1 MAITI
6 GDMLGGI
13 GAAFGGTGQQYAQ
26 GLRQREQGIT
36 EQKRAE
42 LQARQQAMY
51 QDANAALMLFSDPDP
66 RLTNEQR
73 LDNVIRLADDRL
85 ELLQTFPDADPSDTM
100 RIRDLALA
108 ARQGDPLAYNN
119 LSMELAR
126 ATAVGYASG
135 ILQRPE
141 ELTPEGVVV
150 GGNLVDKR
158 TGNII
163 YQAPAA
169 DQGFESSPGITRYRN
184 GVAVQY
190 SRTGQRQV
198 IDELGNIVTGEAARD
213 AIQRGVE
220 SGVTEQG
227 DIAAATV
234 RGREI
239 SSRTQEAITAGL
251 DATKQIPVLTNALN
265 LLNTVDTGGT
275 AGVGIRLRSFLGV
288 ESGDEGELSYLLKTN
303 VLQQLRPIFG
313 SAFTASEGERLQAIS
328 ADTSRSL
335 ETNRRLLDEA
345 LRIVKRASERG
356 LRRAQSA
363 GDEDSILELEDSL
376 SQLYQFEDS
385 YLNTRPGDTNI
396 PPIPPQYSDQVTPE
410 AWRAMSPEQRALF
423 P

>member
-1 MAITI
+1 MAINI

-13 GAAFGGTGQQYAQ
+13 GAAFGGTAQQYSQ
-26 GLRQREQGIT
+26 GIRQREQQMT
-36 EQKRAE
+36 QRKREE

-51 QDANAALMLFSDPDP
+51 QDAGAAFKLLQQGD
-66 RLTNEQR
+66 
-73 LDNVIRLADDRL
+73 LDGIISLANDRL
-85 ELLQTFPDADPSDTM
+85 ELLQTFDDPDPSDTM
-100 RIRDLALA
+100 RILENAMA
-108 ARQGDPLAYNN
+108 AKAGDPIAISNLAK
-119 LSMELAR
+119 ELTSA
-126 ATAVGYASG
+126 ASVGYASG
-135 ILQRPE
+135 ILKRPE
-141 ELTPEGVVV
+141 VESVVV
-150 GGNLVDKR
+150 NGNLVDKR
-158 TGNII
+158 TGDII
-163 YQAPAA
+163 YQAPVA
-169 DQGFESSPGITRYRN
+169 DERFESSPGLTRYRN
-184 GVAVQY
+184 GVAAQY

-198 IDELGNIVTGEAARD
+198 IDELGNIVTGEAAKG

-227 DIAAATV
+227 NIAAATV

-239 SSRTQEAITAGL
+239 SARTQEAITAGL

-385 YLNTRPGDTNI
+385 YLNTTPSDTGSPNPDLI
-396 PPIPPQYSDQVTPE
+396 N
-410 AWRAMSPEQRALF
+410 RADEIVSRGAQ
-423 P
+423 

>member
-13 GAAFGGTGQQYAQ
+13 GAAFGGTAQQYAQ

-42 LQARQQAMY
+42 LQARQRAMY
-51 QDANAALMLFSDPDP
+51 QDAGAAFQLL
-66 RLTNEQR
+66 QR
-73 LDNVIRLADDRL
+73 GDLDGIISLADDRL
-85 ELLQTFPDADPSDTM
+85 ELLQTFPDSNDEDTR
-100 RIRDLALA
+100 RIQNNAILAK
-108 ARQGDPLAYNN
+108 QGDPIALR
-119 LSMELAR
+119 ELA
-126 ATAVGYASG
+126 TELTSAVSTGYATG

-158 TGNII
+158 TGNIL

-198 IDELGNIVTGEAARD
+198 IDELGNIVTGEAARG

-227 DIAAATV
+227 DIAAATAG
-234 RGREI
+234 GRAMSE
-239 SSRTQEAITAGL
+239 RAQAI
-251 DATKQIPVLTNALN
+251 IN
-265 LLNTVDTGGT
+265 
-275 AGVGIRLRSFLGV
+275 AGVDALPQFRTLTTAIGLLGNVKSGGYEAAATRARSLFGV
-288 ESGDEGELSYLLKTN
+288 ESGDEGELSNLLATS

-313 SAFTASEGERLQAIS
+313 AAFTAAEGERLERIS
-328 ADTSRSL
+328 ASIGRST
-335 ETNRRLLDEA
+335 ETNMRLLGEA
-345 LRIVKRASERG
+345 LQIARTAAEKA
-356 LRRAQSA
+356 LDRAQEA
-363 GDEDSILELEDSL
+363 GDFSTVREIETALRELDQFDMTSTMQSDTGSPNPDILNRVDAIVG
-376 SQLYQFEDS
+376 FE
-385 YLNTRPGDTNI
+385 
-396 PPIPPQYSDQVTPE
+396 Q
-410 AWRAMSPEQRALF
+410 
-423 P
+423 

>member
-227 DIAAATV
+227 DIAAATAG
-234 RGREI
+234 GRAMSERAQAI
-239 SSRTQEAITAGL
+239 ITAGVEAL
-251 DATKQIPVLTNALN
+251 PQFRTLTTAIG
-265 LLNTVDTGGT
+265 LLGDVKTGGFEAAAT
-275 AGVGIRLRSFLGV
+275 RARSLFGV
-288 ESGDEGELSYLLKTN
+288 ESGDEGELSKLLATS

-313 SAFTASEGERLQAIS
+313 AAFTAAEGERLERIS
-328 ADTSRSL
+328 ASIGRST
-335 ETNRRLLDEA
+335 ETNMRLLNEA
-345 LRIVKRASERG
+345 LQIARTAAEKA
-356 LRRAQSA
+356 LDRAQEA
-363 GDEDSILELEDSL
+363 GDFSTVREIETALRELD
-376 SQLYQFEDS
+376 QFDMTS
-385 YLNTRPGDTNI
+385 TTPSDTGSPNPDLI
-396 PPIPPQYSDQVTPE
+396 N
-410 AWRAMSPEQRALF
+410 RADEIVSRGAQ
-423 P
+423 

>member
-13 GAAFGGTGQQYAQ
+13 GAAFGGTAQQYAQ

-42 LQARQQAMY
+42 LIARQQAMY
-51 QDANAALMLFSDPDP
+51 QDAGAAFELL
-66 RLTNEQR
+66 QR
-73 LDNVIRLADDRL
+73 GDLDGIIRLADDRL
-85 ELLQTFPDADPSDTM
+85 ELLQTFPDSNDEDTR
-100 RIRDLALA
+100 RIQNNAILAK
-108 ARQGDPLAYNN
+108 QGDPIALR
-119 LSMELAR
+119 ELA
-126 ATAVGYASG
+126 TELTSAVSTGYATG
-135 ILQRPE
+135 ILQQPE

-169 DQGFESSPGITRYRN
+169 DEGFESSPGITRYRN

-227 DIAAATV
+227 NIAAATV

-239 SSRTQEAITAGL
+239 SARTQEAITAGL

-303 VLQQLRPIFG
+303 VLAQLRPIFG

-356 LRRAQSA
+356 LSRAQSA

-385 YLNTRPGDTNI
+385 YLNTRPSDTGAPNPDI
-396 PPIPPQYSDQVTPE
+396 IN
-410 AWRAMSPEQRALF
+410 RADEIVSRGAQ
-423 P
+423 

>member
-1 MAITI
+1 MAINI

-13 GAAFGGTGQQYAQ
+13 GAAFGGTAQQYSQ
-26 GLRQREQGIT
+26 GIRQREQQMT
-36 EQKRAE
+36 QRKREE

-51 QDANAALMLFSDPDP
+51 QDAGAAFQLLQQGD
-66 RLTNEQR
+66 
-73 LDNVIRLADDRL
+73 LDGIISLANDRL
-85 ELLQTFPDADPSDTM
+85 ELLQTFDDPDPSDTM
-100 RIRDLALA
+100 RILENAMA
-108 ARQGDPLAYNN
+108 AKAGDPIAISNLAK
-119 LSMELAR
+119 ELTSAVS
-126 ATAVGYASG
+126 VGYASG
-135 ILQRPE
+135 ILKRPE
-141 ELTPEGVVV
+141 VESVVV
-150 GGNLVDKR
+150 NGNLVDKR
-158 TGNII
+158 TGDII
-163 YQAPAA
+163 YQAPVA
-169 DQGFESSPGITRYRN
+169 DERFESSPGLTRYRN
-184 GVAVQY
+184 GVAAQY

-198 IDELGNIVTGEAARD
+198 IDELGNIVTGEAAKG

-227 DIAAATV
+227 NIAAATV

-239 SSRTQEAITAGL
+239 SARTQEAITAGL

-385 YLNTRPGDTNI
+385 YLNTTPSDTGSPNPDLI
-396 PPIPPQYSDQVTPE
+396 N
-410 AWRAMSPEQRALF
+410 RADEIVSRGAQ
-423 P
+423 

>member
-1 MAITI
+1 MAINI

-13 GAAFGGTGQQYAQ
+13 GAAFGGTAQQYSQ
-26 GLRQREQGIT
+26 GIRQREQQMT
-36 EQKRAE
+36 QRKREE

-51 QDANAALMLFSDPDP
+51 QDAGAAFKLLQQGD
-66 RLTNEQR
+66 
-73 LDNVIRLADDRL
+73 LDGIISLANDRL
-85 ELLQTFPDADPSDTM
+85 ELLQTFDDPDPSDTM
-100 RIRDLALA
+100 RILENAMA
-108 ARQGDPLAYNN
+108 AKAGDPIAISNLAK
-119 LSMELAR
+119 ELTSAVS
-126 ATAVGYASG
+126 VGYASG
-135 ILQRPE
+135 ILKRPE
-141 ELTPEGVVV
+141 VESVVV
-150 GGNLVDKR
+150 NGNLVDKR
-158 TGNII
+158 TGDII
-163 YQAPAA
+163 YQAPVA
-169 DQGFESSPGITRYRN
+169 DEGFESSPGITRYRN

-198 IDELGNIVTGEAARD
+198 IDELGNIVTGEAAKG

-227 DIAAATV
+227 NIAAATV

-239 SSRTQEAITAGL
+239 SARTQEAITAGL

-385 YLNTRPGDTNI
+385 YLNTTPSDTGSPNPDLI
-396 PPIPPQYSDQVTPE
+396 N
-410 AWRAMSPEQRALF
+410 RADEIVSRGAQ
-423 P
+423 

>member
-1 MAITI
+1 MAINI

-13 GAAFGGTGQQYAQ
+13 GAAFGGTAQQYSQ
-26 GLRQREQGIT
+26 NIRQREQQMT
-36 EQKRAE
+36 QRKREE

-51 QDANAALMLFSDPDP
+51 QDAGAAFQLLQQGD
-66 RLTNEQR
+66 
-73 LDNVIRLADDRL
+73 LDGIISLANDRL

-100 RIRDLALA
+100 RILENAMA
-108 ARQGDPLAYNN
+108 AKAGDPIAISNLAK
-119 LSMELAR
+119 ELTSA
-126 ATAVGYASG
+126 ASVGYASG
-135 ILQRPE
+135 ILKKPE
-141 ELTPEGVVV
+141 VESVVV
-150 GGNLVDKR
+150 NGNLVDKR
-158 TGNII
+158 TGDII
-163 YQAPAA
+163 YQAPVA
-169 DQGFESSPGITRYRN
+169 DEGFESSPGITRYRN

-198 IDELGNIVTGEAARD
+198 IDELGNIVTGEAAKG

-227 DIAAATV
+227 NIAAATV

-239 SSRTQEAITAGL
+239 SARTQEAITAGL

-385 YLNTRPGDTNI
+385 YLNTTPSDTGSPNPDLI
-396 PPIPPQYSDQVTPE
+396 N
-410 AWRAMSPEQRALF
+410 RADEIVSRGAQ
-423 P
+423 